1 MKKFLAGCCAFISL
15 VLFPIVLLST
25 ITIYWVFTPSTIK
38 KIVYASEIGENLPSL
53 IVAMMADKGGGNEEF
68 DIAATAELVG
78 NTFSADDVYGLID
91 PLVDGIGTWFNTDK
105 PIEQLD
111 LTINI
116 SNLKAKLI
124 PAISEQI
131 KASAVEEV
139 DTAAMTDE
147 VTKNIPDTVNV
158 QDLLQEQLVQ
168 TGGAGQLA
176 LVNQQI
182 DLYRTYWGALHWI
195 VWLGWAVIGLCS
207 LCMALLRLRP
217 GYAPFGWLAW
227 VTLLQLVELVPVT
240 LLVWLAPRFI
250 LPWISGSFDSVIV
263 TVLDQASSALLAT
276 YLWPLVW
283 VMIGLF
289 VSTIIWFIIRGLV
302 KHHVTHTSQPA
313 APATTPSK

>member
-1 MKKFLAGCCAFISL
+1 MCYTEGMKKFLAGCCAFISL

-38 KIVYASEIGENLPSL
+38 KIVHASEIGENLPDL
-53 IVAMMADKGGGNEEF
+53 IVAMVEDQDSSNEEF
-68 DIAATAELVG
+68 DLAATAELVG

-111 LTINI
+111 LTVNI
-116 SNLKAKLI
+116 TNLKVKLV
-124 PAISEQI
+124 PAIAEQVSQSEM
-131 KASAVEEV
+131 EGV
-139 DTAAMTDE
+139 DSMGFTDE
-147 VTKNIPDTVNV
+147 LMKNIPDTVNV

-168 TGGAGQLA
+168 TGGAGQLT

-207 LCMALLRLRP
+207 LCMVLLRLRP

-250 LPWISGSFDSVIV
+250 LPWISGSFASVIV
-263 TVLDQASSALLAT
+263 TVIDQASSALLAT

-289 VSTIIWFIIRGLV
+289 VSTIILFIIRSLV
-302 KHHVTHTSQPA
+302 KHHITHTS
-313 APATTPSK
+313 PSK

>member
-15 VLFPIVLLST
+15 VLFPIVLLGT
-25 ITIYWVFTPSTIK
+25 ITIYWTFTPTTIK
-38 KIVYASEIGENLPSL
+38 QVIHASEVGENLPSL
-53 IVAMMADKGGGNEEF
+53 IVAMMADEGGGNEEF
-68 DIAATAELVG
+68 DLAATAELVSD
-78 NTFSADDVYGLID
+78 TFSADDVYGLID
-91 PLVDGIGTWFNTDK
+91 PLVDGIGTWFSTDK

-116 SNLKAKLI
+116 SNLKVKLI
-124 PAISEQI
+124 PAI
-131 KASAVEEV
+131 EEM

-207 LCMALLRLRP
+207 LCMALLRLHP

-263 TVLDQASSALLAT
+263 TVIDQASSALLAT

-289 VSTIIWFIIRGLV
+289 VSTLIWFIIRGLV
-302 KHHVTHTSQPA
+302 KHHVTHTS
-313 APATTPSK
+313 PSK